1 MNTSSSSYTSG
12 FQSGISV
19 KPSSRAPPSHNGAFP
34 SATPIV
40 IDLHRFADEN
50 MQPEEYVHRA
60 LGDANEEG
68 IRAFHKSLVESK
80 HVVGGDLQRNVYRNY
95 TEFVAISKEIS
106 NLDGDVLHLKGYLNE
121 LRNIWEG
128 FLASTD
134 TSNELLP
141 ANTGA
146 FSEPILP
153 QRKRSELMATDM
165 QTIHRAQ
172 IVALWENVEGSQK
185 FIPYAQDRQ
194 IVRECVNFVEIDPR
208 TGQPRQAVHIF
219 ILNNCILVASRK
231 KRSMA
236 NKYKLVAEYFWVLE
250 NTTVLDIKDSP
261 DRPEDK
267 LGLLHAYRRVMDED
281 DDKNQD
287 RANDN
292 GRPNNGRDNQQNT
305 SLDSE
310 DLKWLTELPDELEV
324 LIAIR
329 EFENAVGSIEKA
341 RTIFKGCP
349 ADLAE
354 LRDIR
359 SQVQKYTDLL
369 CATIS
374 HDLGNILLTKL
385 QFQRF
390 VGWLLRLDKGEQARE
405 VFLAT
410 RSLIIKK
417 RIRQLIFEGD
427 IPTYIGELALVVFTL
442 IRNTCEWYRD
452 SFKQNDMA
460 SGFVNWVREQT
471 NIYAT
476 IYKRQVF
483 NNSHLSC
490 QIISDCFKS
499 TLDQCAILRKVGLDL
514 KFLLEDLFLE
524 NVKETVVN
532 YEKRNVEKADRFA
545 KNDNFSIVAS
555 QNLGNYIPIR
565 LNDRPEMKVLN
576 KKPIMC
582 CRHGRQGDRQ
592 CSELLQPLDQ
602 ICERYL
608 PACKTPGKKEKKR
621 QKLVVFKT
629 SLRRVNGHCMLSSY
643 ILL

>member
-1 MNTSSSSYTSG
+1 MNASSNTSA

-19 KPSSRAPPSHNGAFP
+19 KPSSRAPPGINGTFA
-34 SATPIV
+34 STAPIV

-68 IRAFHKSLVESK
+68 IRAFHKSLIESK

-134 TSNELLP
+134 ASNELLP
-141 ANTGA
+141 TNDGV

-153 QRKRSELMATDM
+153 LRRRSELMTTDM

-172 IVALWENVEGSQK
+172 IVALWENVDGSQK

-194 IVRECVNFVEIDPR
+194 IVRECVNFVELDPR
-208 TGQPRQAVHIF
+208 TGQPHQAVHIF
-219 ILNNCILVASRK
+219 LLNNCILVASRR
-231 KRSMA
+231 KRSIA
-236 NKYKLVAEYFWVLE
+236 NKYKLMAEYYWNLE
-250 NTTVLDIKDSP
+250 DTTMLDIKDSP

-281 DDKNQD
+281 NDKSQD
-287 RANDN
+287 QAKN
-292 GRPNNGRDNQQNT
+292 GRSNNGRDNQQPT
-305 SLDSE
+305 SLDPD

-329 EFENAVGSIEKA
+329 EFENAVMLIEKA
-341 RTIFKGCP
+341 RTIFKGYS
-349 ADLAE
+349 ADLAA

-359 SQVQKYTDLL
+359 TQVQKYTDLL
-369 CATIS
+369 CTTIS
-374 HDLGNILLTKL
+374 NDLGNILLTKL

-524 NVKETVVN
+524 NIKETVLT

-565 LNDRPEMKVLN
+565 LND
-576 KKPIMC
+576 
-582 CRHGRQGDRQ
+582 
-592 CSELLQPLDQ
+592 
-602 ICERYL
+602 
-608 PACKTPGKKEKKR
+608 TPKMR
-621 QKLVVFKT
+621 VVA
-629 SLRRVNGHCMLSSY
+629 N
-643 ILL
+643 